1 MSIHIAHLQTRSDTQ
16 RVITKCYKHCFFV
29 GANLVDNPDVN
40 QLSDMFFEAAE
51 TERAL
56 PPAIRKQK
64 LCSWPEYRQQ
74 WSSY

>member
-1 MSIHIAHLQTRSDTQ
+1 M
-16 RVITKCYKHCFFV
+16 
-29 GANLVDNPDVN
+29 DNPDVA

-64 LCSWPEYRQQ
+64 LGSWPECDNIFYD
-74 WSSY
+74 WEELKKHIDSCV

>member
-1 MSIHIAHLQTRSDTQ
+1 
-16 RVITKCYKHCFFV
+16 
-29 GANLVDNPDVN
+29 VDNPDVN

-64 LCSWPEYRQQ
+64 LVFMA
-74 WSSY
+74 